1 MKINL
6 YTVFVA
12 EHLLNADNIV
22 TECLTCYG
30 KSFTCRNAALT
41 WVHDD
46 ILEELNDTLA
56 DDPELT
62 CEDIDNK
69 AMKVFDSGNGVQWA
83 WENCDRQIMWKLV
96 EDELEIGGISED
108 DTVMRDLA
116 HCSGDDVEVR
126 ND

>member
-12 EHLLNADNIV
+12 ERNKCSEQRVN
-22 TECLTCYG
+22 ECLTCYG

-41 WVHDD
+41 WVRDD

-69 AMKVFDSGNGVQWA
+69 AMKLFDSGNEVQWA

-96 EDELEIGGISED
+96 EDELEIGGD
-108 DTVMRDLA
+108 PL
-116 HCSGDDVEVR
+116 
-126 ND
+126 

>member
-12 EHLLNADNIV
+12 AYLLNTDDVV

-30 KSFTCRNAALT
+30 KSFTCRGAALT
-41 WVHDD
+41 WVRDD

-56 DDPELT
+56 DDPALT
-62 CEDIDNK
+62 CEDIDNM
-69 AMKVFDSGNGVQWA
+69 AMKVFNSGNEVQWA
-83 WENCDRQIMWKLV
+83 WENCNRQIIWKLV
-96 EDELEIGGISED
+96 EDELEIGGISEG